1 MRTLGIDG
9 GIASIGWALLDI
21 DSDAG
26 ELTIVAAGVRTF
38 DAPETAKERT
48 PTNAVRRLH
57 RGQRRVIRRRRQ
69 RMNEIRRLFHDAG
82 LLHTADSDALGQKAI
97 RQHEPDL
104 RPNADCDEPG
114 QNGLNPWRLRAE
126 AFDRTLSGSELAVT
140 LGHIAKHRGFKSNA
154 KRDAGANAADET
166 SKMKKAIA
174 ATQER
179 LQGYRTVGQMFAA
192 DPAFK
197 DRKRNRGDFTR
208 SILRT
213 DQESEVRQ
221 IFAEQR
227 RRGNLAA
234 TEALEEDFSR
244 IAFFQRPLQDSE
256 HMVQFCPFERTEKR
270 TARRSNAF
278 EMFRLLSRLAT
289 ISLSAVAGPDRRL
302 DAAEIALIAEDFGKT
317 KGISYIAVR
326 KTLELD
332 KRTRFLGVSE
342 KDEKNDIV
350 ARSGAA
356 AEGTYTLRNVVGP
369 SGWRML
375 MHNPVLR
382 DRIAEVLSFR
392 EDPASIRAGLVD
404 AELDGLLL
412 DAVMDG
418 VEKGTFGQFTR
429 AGHISAKAARRLVE
443 PLRLGKVYSEAC
455 NDVGYDHSAR
465 VSVSLE
471 DVRNPVARKAVTEML
486 KQVRAIVQ
494 KHGVPD
500 FMHVELARDIGKG
513 PEERDRIKKG
523 IEDQN
528 KKRDKSRAAL
538 AERLDRPGSDDE
550 LLRYELWNE
559 QNGWC
564 LYTGDYMD
572 PGWIAAGDNRVQVD
586 HILPWSRFG
595 DDSFVNK
602 TLCMARANQAKRG
615 RTPFEWFEAEG
626 LDWTLFAS
634 RVEACKEMKGRK
646 KGGFYLRK
654 NATEVEE
661 TFRNRNLG
669 DTRYATRLLLDML
682 ARRYYPNDTEE
693 TKDRSRHV
701 LARPGQLTAKLRR
714 AWALDDIKKDDAGK
728 RKEDDRHHALDAIV
742 IAATTEAML
751 QKLTK
756 AAQEAERKGLHKGFD
771 FKYVE
776 QPAAGFAR
784 VVRATIE
791 NVFVS
796 RADRHRARGEAHAA
810 TIKRVE
816 TVDGVVTVFERKA
829 IEKLTLADLELI
841 PIPEPY
847 GKIGDPAKL
856 RDEMVAELRQWIEA
870 NKPKDNPPR
879 SSKGDVIRKVRVATR
894 DKVAVSVRG
903 GAADR
908 GEMARVDVFAKPDKR
923 GKVRYYLVPI
933 YPHQV
938 ADQQAYP
945 QPPNLAAVAHVP
957 ETDWTIMDA
966 GYKFLFSVYSHSL
979 LEVVKS
985 DGVVIRGYFKGMDR
999 ASANMN
1005 FAIPEEPRTLIRG
1018 IGAKTLA
1025 QFKKLNVD
1033 RLGSVT
1039 EVKNE
1044 VRTWHGVACT

>member
-9 GIASIGWALLDI
+9 GISSIGWALLDT
-21 DSDAG
+21 DPDAG
-26 ELTIVAAGVRTF
+26 LLNIIAAGVRTF

-69 RMNEIRRLFHDAG
+69 RMNEIRQMLCDAG
-82 LLHTADSDALGQKAI
+82 LLQDAKSDALAI
-97 RQHEPDL
+97 K
-104 RPNADCDEPG
+104 
-114 QNGLNPWRLRAE
+114 GLNPWKLRAE
-126 AFDRTLSGSELAVT
+126 ALERALSGTELAVVF
-140 LGHIAKHRGFKSNA
+140 GHIARHRGFKSNA
-154 KRDAGANAADET
+154 KRDGSANAADET

-179 LQGYRTVGQMFAA
+179 LQGYRTVGEMFEKDAA
-192 DPAFK
+192 FQ

-208 SILRT
+208 SILRD
-213 DQESEVRQ
+213 DQSHEVRR

-227 RRGNLAA
+227 RLGNVLAS
-234 TEALEEDFSR
+234 EELEENYTR
-244 IAFFQRPLQDSE
+244 TAFFQRPLQDSE
-256 HMVQFCPFERTEKR
+256 HMVQTCPFEQTEKR
-270 TARRSNAF
+270 TARRAYAF

-289 ISLSAVAGPDRRL
+289 ISLSGVAGPDRRL
-302 DAAEIALIAEDFGKT
+302 DASEIALIAEDFGKT

-326 KTLELD
+326 KALDLD
-332 KRTRFLGVSE
+332 KRTRFVGVSE
-342 KDEKNDIV
+342 KDEKNDVV
-350 ARSGAA
+350 ARSGSA
-356 AEGTYTLRNVVGP
+356 AEGTYTLRNVVGAA
-369 SGWRML
+369 GWRML

-392 EDPASIRAGLVD
+392 EDPASVRTGLIEAGLD
-404 AELDGLLL
+404 SPLL
-412 DAVMDG
+412 DAIMTG
-418 VEKGTFGQFTR
+418 AETGAFGQFTR
-429 AGHISAKAARRLVE
+429 AGHISAKAARRLLE
-443 PLRLGKVYSEAC
+443 SLRLGKVYSEAC

-465 VSVSLE
+465 ASVSLD

-486 KQVRAIVQ
+486 KQVRAITKQ
-494 KHGVPD
+494 YGVPD
-500 FMHVELARDIGKG
+500 FIHVELARDIGKG

-528 KKRDKSRAAL
+528 KKRDKARDKL
-538 AERLDRPGSDDE
+538 AEHLGRPGSDEE

-564 LYTGDYMD
+564 LYTGDYIE
-572 PGWIAAGDNRVQVD
+572 PAWIASGDNRVQVD

-595 DDSFVNK
+595 DDSFINK
-602 TLCMARANQAKRG
+602 TLCLARANQAKKG

-626 LDWTLFAS
+626 LDWPLFAS

-654 NATEVEE
+654 NAKEVED

-682 ARRYYPNDTEE
+682 TRLYYPNDLD
-693 TKDRSRHV
+693 KASDDRGRHV

-714 AWALDDIKKDDAGK
+714 AWALDDIKKDDEGK
-728 RKEDDRHHALDAIV
+728 RKDDDRHHALDAIV
-742 IAATTEAML
+742 IAATTESML

-756 AAQEAERKGLHKGFD
+756 AAQEAERQGLHKGFD

-776 QPAAGFAR
+776 QPALGFAQ
-784 VVRATIE
+784 VVRATVE
-791 NVFVS
+791 RVFVS

-816 TVDGVVTVFERKA
+816 TVDGVETVFERKA
-829 IEKLTLADLELI
+829 VEKLTTADLDLI
-841 PIPEPY
+841 PVPEPY
-847 GKIGDPAKL
+847 GKIADPAKL
-856 RDEMVAELRQWIEA
+856 RNEMVEELRRWIDA
-870 NKPKDNPPR
+870 GRPKDAPPI
-879 SSKGDVIRKVRVATR
+879 SPKGDIIRKVRVATK

-908 GEMARVDVFAKPDKR
+908 GEMARVDVFSKPDKR
-923 GKVRYYLVPI
+923 GNVRFYLVPI

-938 ADQQAYP
+938 ADQKAYP
-945 QPPNLAAVAHVP
+945 KPPNRAAVAYAA
-957 ETDWTIMDA
+957 EADWTVVDSTHS
-966 GYKFLFSVYSHSL
+966 FCFSLYSNSL
-979 LEVVKS
+979 IEVVKP
-985 DGVVIRGYFKGMDR
+985 DGEVIRGYFKGMHR
-999 ASANMN
+999 GTC
-1005 FAIPEEPRTLIRG
+1005 AISIAPHLDTRDIRG
-1018 IGAKTLA
+1018 GIGSKTLSGF
-1025 QFKKLNVD
+1025 QKLNVD
-1033 RLGSVT
+1033 RLGNVT
-1039 EVKNE
+1039 KVQNE

>member
-1 MRTLGIDG
+1 MRILGIDG
-9 GIASIGWALLDI
+9 GIATIGWGLLDI
-21 DSDAG
+21 DPDART
-26 ELTIVAAGVRTF
+26 LTIVAAGVRTF
-38 DAPETAKERT
+38 DAPETSKERT

-69 RMNEIRRLFHDAG
+69 RMNQIRRLFHEAG
-82 LLHTADSDALGQKAI
+82 LLLTAATDALS
-97 RQHEPDL
+97 L
-104 RPNADCDEPG
+104 NS
-114 QNGLNPWRLRAE
+114 LNPWRLRAE
-126 AFDRTLSGSELAVT
+126 GLERPLTGPELAVV
-140 LGHIAKHRGFKSNA
+140 LGHIARHRGFKSNA
-154 KRDAGANAADET
+154 KRDAATNAADET

-174 ATQER
+174 VTQER
-179 LQGYRTVGQMFAA
+179 LLGFRTVGQMFDA
-192 DPAFK
+192 DPAFQ
-197 DRKRNRGDFTR
+197 DRKRNRGDFSR
-208 SILRT
+208 SILRA

-227 RRGNLAA
+227 RRGNGLA
-234 TEALEEDFSR
+234 TEALEKDFSR
-244 IAFFQRPLQDSE
+244 IAFYQRPLQDSE
-256 HMVQFCPFERTEKR
+256 HMVQFCPFEPKEKR
-270 TARRSNAF
+270 TARRSYAF

-289 ISLSAVAGPDRRL
+289 ISLSAGGQDIRL
-302 DAAEIALIAEDFGKT
+302 NPGQIGRIAEDFGKT
-317 KGISYIAVR
+317 KGISYKAVR

-332 KRTRFLGVSE
+332 NRTRFVGVSE
-342 KDEKNDIV
+342 KDEKNDV
-350 ARSGAA
+350 AARHGAA
-356 AEGTYTLRNVVGP
+356 AEGTYALREVVGP
-369 SGWRML
+369 SGWRLL

-392 EDPASIRAGLVD
+392 EDPASVRAGLIEAGLEEPFLDVVMQSVD
-404 AELDGLLL
+404 
-412 DAVMDG
+412 
-418 VEKGTFGQFTR
+418 KGAFAQFAR
-429 AGHISAKAARRLVE
+429 AGHISAKAARALLE
-443 PLRLGKVYSEAC
+443 PLHRGMVYSEAC
-455 NDVGYDHSAR
+455 QEVGYDHSAPA
-465 VSVSLE
+465 SVSLE

-494 KHGVPD
+494 AHGLPD
-500 FMHVELARDIGKG
+500 HIHVELARDIGKG

-523 IEDQN
+523 IDDLN

-538 AERLDRPGSDDE
+538 AEHLGRPGNDEE

-564 LYTGDYMD
+564 LYTGDYIE
-572 PGWIAAGDNRVQVD
+572 PGWIAGGDNRVQVD

-602 TLCMARANQAKRG
+602 TLCLTRANHAKKG

-626 LDWTLFAS
+626 LDWALFAG

-682 ARRYYPNDTEE
+682 ARLYP
-693 TKDRSRHV
+693 KDGTRHV

-714 AWALDDIKKDDAGK
+714 AWGLDDIKMDADGK
-728 RKEDDRHHALDAIV
+728 RKNDDRHHALDAIV
-742 IAATTEAML
+742 IAATSEAML

-756 AAQEAERKGLHKGFD
+756 AAQEAERQGARRGFD

-776 QPAAGFAR
+776 LPAVGFAE
-784 VVRATIE
+784 VVRATIA

-816 TVDGVVTVFERKA
+816 TVDGVETVFERKA
-829 IEKLTLADLELI
+829 VEKLTLADLENI
-841 PIPEPY
+841 PVPAPY
-847 GKIGDPAKL
+847 GKIADPAKL
-856 RDEMVAELRQWIEA
+856 RDKMVVELRFWIEA
-870 NKPKDNPPR
+870 GKPKDAPPK
-879 SSKGDVIRKVRVATR
+879 SPKGDVIRKVRVGTK

-908 GEMARVDVFAKPDKR
+908 GEMSRVDVFGKPDKK
-923 GKVRYYLVPI
+923 GNIEYFLVPI

-938 ADQQAYP
+938 ADKVSYP
-945 QPPNLAAVAHVP
+945 QPPNQYVVQSKP
-957 ETDWTIMDA
+957 ERLLDEDHR
-966 GYKFLFSVYSHSL
+966 FLFGLYSHSL

-985 DGVVIRGYFKGMDR
+985 DGFVIRGYFKGMDR
-999 ASANMN
+999 STG
-1005 FAIPEEPRTLIRG
+1005 AITIAKPENPRALYRS
-1018 IGAKTLA
+1018 IGAKTLL

-1033 RLGSVT
+1033 RLGNVT
-1039 EVKNE
+1039 EIKSE
-1044 VRTWHGVACT
+1044 VRTWRGVACT

>member
-1 MRTLGIDG
+1 MHILGIDG
-9 GIASIGWALLDI
+9 GIATIGWGLLDI
-21 DSDAG
+21 DPDART
-26 ELTIVAAGVRTF
+26 LTIVAAGVRTF
-38 DAPETAKERT
+38 DAPETSKERT

-69 RMNEIRRLFHDAG
+69 RMNQIRRLFHEAG
-82 LLHTADSDALGQKAI
+82 LLLTAATDALS
-97 RQHEPDL
+97 L
-104 RPNADCDEPG
+104 
-114 QNGLNPWRLRAE
+114 NGLNPWRLRAE
-126 AFDRTLSGSELAVT
+126 GLERPLTGPELAVV
-140 LGHIAKHRGFKSNA
+140 LGHIARHRGFKSNA
-154 KRDAGANAADET
+154 KRDAAANAADET

-174 ATQER
+174 VTQER
-179 LQGYRTVGQMFAA
+179 LQGFRTVGQMFDA
-192 DPAFK
+192 DPAFQ
-197 DRKRNRGDFTR
+197 DRKRNRGDFSR
-208 SILRT
+208 SILRA

-227 RRGNLAA
+227 RRGNGLA
-234 TEALEEDFSR
+234 TEALEKDFSR
-244 IAFFQRPLQDSE
+244 IAFYQRPLQDSE
-256 HMVQFCPFERTEKR
+256 HMVQFCPFEPKEKR
-270 TARRSNAF
+270 TARRSYAF

-289 ISLSAVAGPDRRL
+289 ISLSAGGQDIRL
-302 DAAEIALIAEDFGKT
+302 NPGQIGRIAEDFGKT
-317 KGISYIAVR
+317 KGISYKAVR

-332 KRTRFLGVSE
+332 NRTRFVGVSE
-342 KDEKNDIV
+342 KDEKNDV
-350 ARSGAA
+350 AARHGAA
-356 AEGTYTLRNVVGP
+356 AEGTYALREVVGP
-369 SGWRML
+369 SGWRLL

-392 EDPASIRAGLVD
+392 EDPASVRAGLIEAGLEEPFLDVVMQSVD
-404 AELDGLLL
+404 
-412 DAVMDG
+412 
-418 VEKGTFGQFTR
+418 KGAFAQFAR
-429 AGHISAKAARRLVE
+429 AGHISAKAARALLE
-443 PLRLGKVYSEAC
+443 PLHRGMVYSEAC
-455 NDVGYDHSAR
+455 QEVGYDHSAPA
-465 VSVSLE
+465 SVSLE

-494 KHGVPD
+494 AHGLPD
-500 FMHVELARDIGKG
+500 HIHVELARDIGKG

-523 IEDQN
+523 IDDLN

-538 AERLDRPGSDDE
+538 AEHLGRPGNDEE

-564 LYTGDYMD
+564 LYTGDYIE
-572 PGWIAAGDNRVQVD
+572 PGWIAGGDNRVQVD

-602 TLCMARANQAKRG
+602 TLCLTRANHAKKG

-626 LDWTLFAS
+626 LDWALFAG

-646 KGGFYLRK
+646 RGGFYLRK
-654 NATEVEE
+654 NAKEVEE

-682 ARRYYPNDTEE
+682 ARRYYPQDIKDTAD
-693 TKDRSRHV
+693 TKGAKDRGRHV

-714 AWALDDIKKDDAGK
+714 AWGLDDIKKDDEGK
-728 RKEDDRHHALDAIV
+728 RKDDDRHHALDAIV

-756 AAQEAERKGLHKGFD
+756 AAQEAERLGLHKGFD
-771 FKYVE
+771 FKYVD
-776 QPAAGFAR
+776 QPAVGFAE
-784 VVRATIE
+784 VVRSTVA

-810 TIKRVE
+810 TIKRVDV
-816 TVDGVVTVFERKA
+816 VDGVETVLERKA
-829 IEKLTLADLELI
+829 VEKLTLADLENI
-841 PIPEPY
+841 PVPEPY

-856 RDEMVAELRQWIEA
+856 RDAMLEELRRWIVA
-870 NKPKDNPPR
+870 GKPKDVPPK
-879 SSKGDVIRKVRVATR
+879 SPKGDIIRKVRVATK

-908 GEMARVDVFAKPDKR
+908 GEMARVDVFSKADKR
-923 GKVRYYLVPI
+923 GTVRYYLVPV

-945 QPPNLAAVAHVP
+945 QPPTRAVVAYAAEA
-957 ETDWTIMDA
+957 DWTVIDS
-966 GYKFLFSVYSHSL
+966 GHTFRFSLYSHSL
-979 LEVVKS
+979 LEIAKS
-985 DGVVIRGYFKGMDR
+985 DGVPICGYFKGMDR
-999 ASANMN
+999 STG
-1005 FAIPEEPRTLIRG
+1005 AIAIAAPENPRSLNRG

-1025 QFKKLNVD
+1025 HFKKLNVD
-1033 RLGSVT
+1033 RLGNVT
-1039 EVKNE
+1039 EVRNE